1 MKAILF
7 IGFGVLALL
16 FMGLTINGRFSDW
29 LQLLSGLIAGGA
41 VVSSEI
47 RKHKQEIKRI
57 ETERKE
63 AEAKELSQQAQDKRK
78 VEEWLDTWP

>member
-1 MKAILF
+1 MKVILF

-29 LQLLSGLIAGGA
+29 LQLLSGLIAGGT

-47 RKHKQEIKRI
+47 RRQKQEIKNI
-57 ETERKE
+57 ETESKE